1 MEPIYGFV
9 LLFFGLIVT
18 VGFFYFWIYIQTPKV
33 KEEPENDVLKR
44 SGFMGDDTV

>member
-1 MEPIYGFV
+1 MEPIYRLL

-18 VGFFYFWIYIQTPKV
+18 VGFFYLWFYIQTPKV